1 MKLSEVN
8 ITYKSRTILDS
19 RGNPTSELDLIY
31 DGKVYRSS
39 CPSGASTGKNECV
52 VLVDNKSRY
61 NGKNIDGVHKIIKNV
76 IFPFLKK
83 SDVDIKNSNSVDELM
98 LTIDTSKNKENIGV
112 NALLPFSLSFC
123 KLAAKL
129 NNLPLFKYISTI
141 YNTSLQMPKPH
152 FNVLNGGM
160 HSGNDFK
167 IQEIMICFDTDDINE
182 SIESASVFYHSL
194 KSIISKKYGSLFTS
208 VGDEGG
214 FAPPINSISEG
225 IELLIQAGNE
235 CNKKNF
241 KIALDVA
248 ANSFFIDGKYY
259 ITDDSYST
267 EELCDYYLNMLKS
280 YPQIYSIE
288 DPFSEDD
295 IQGWSMFSKKAPKS
309 LQIVGDDLTVTNYNL
324 IKIAGEKKLCNV
336 LLVKPNQIGTVC
348 ETLKVV
354 NMARSF
360 GMKIMISHRSGET
373 EDTFISDLSVGIGA
387 DYIKSGA
394 PCRGERVAK
403 YNQLLRIQECLH
415 K

>member
-1 MKLSEVN
+1 MKLSELDLF
-8 ITYKSRTILDS
+8 YKSRTILDS
-19 RGNPTSELDLIY
+19 RGNPTSEVDLIY

-52 VLVDNKSRY
+52 VLVDNRTKF
-61 NGKNIDGVHKIIKNV
+61 NGKGIDDVHKIIKDV

-83 SDVDIKNSNSVDELM
+83 SDVDISKSDSVDELM

-112 NALLPFSLSFC
+112 NALLPFSISFC

-141 YNTSLQMPKPH
+141 YNTSVKMPKPH

-160 HSGNDFK
+160 HSGNNFK
-167 IQEIMICFDTDDINE
+167 IQEVMICFDTDDINE
-182 SIESASVFYHSL
+182 SIESASVFYHAL

-214 FAPPINSISEG
+214 FAPPISSISEG
-225 IELLIQAGNE
+225 IELLIQAG
-235 CNKKNF
+235 KNCDRNNF
-241 KIALDVA
+241 NIALDVA
-248 ANSFFIDGKYY
+248 ANSFYTNGKYQM
-259 ITDDSYST
+259 TDECLTT
-267 EELCDYYLNMLKS
+267 EQLCDYYLDMLKS
-280 YPQIYSIE
+280 HPQIYSIE
-288 DPFSEDD
+288 DPFSEED
-295 IQGWSMFSKKAPKS
+295 IGGWAMFSQKAPKN

-336 LLVKPNQIGTVC
+336 LLVKPNQIGTVS
-348 ETLKVV
+348 ETLKAV

-360 GMKIMISHRSGET
+360 GMKIMVSHRSGET

-403 YNQLLRIQECLH
+403 YNQLVRIQENFH